1 MYILAKRWSI
11 KMCTRI
17 IQRNGPALQYLYL
30 QQVGAHLIIL
40 KLLCKHLINC
50 KNQFHDFVSKHVV
63 EQLPP
68 DQSAEHGFESKQAKE
83 ALVAVERSKNDQH
96 EIKESK

>member
-1 MYILAKRWSI
+1 M
-11 KMCTRI
+11 
-17 IQRNGPALQYLYL
+17 
-30 QQVGAHLIIL
+30 
-40 KLLCKHLINC
+40 
-50 KNQFHDFVSKHVV
+50 

-96 EIKESK
+96 EIKESKWLLIQDLFASRISAKKMLSSKISQNQAKGPSLKTQQNTD